1 MSRHSCGT
9 LFHFLV
15 RGRVNI
21 CVGVIVVVIA
31 LITFLTVLLVK
42 RSVGG
47 IVSVIIGLILILE
60 ERAPVSVLYVEATGI
75 AARKT
80 MHAVD
85 DVLWG
90 VDMHCIG

>member
-1 MSRHSCGT
+1 MSRHSCGP

-21 CVGVIVVVIA
+21 CVGVIIVVIA
-31 LITFLTVLLVK
+31 LITFLTVFLVK
-42 RSVGG
+42 RSLGG
-47 IVSVIIGLILILE
+47 IYSVIIGLILILE
-60 ERAPVSVLYVEATGI
+60 ERAQVSVLYVEAPRI

-85 DVLWG
+85 DVLCG
-90 VDMHCIG
+90 GG